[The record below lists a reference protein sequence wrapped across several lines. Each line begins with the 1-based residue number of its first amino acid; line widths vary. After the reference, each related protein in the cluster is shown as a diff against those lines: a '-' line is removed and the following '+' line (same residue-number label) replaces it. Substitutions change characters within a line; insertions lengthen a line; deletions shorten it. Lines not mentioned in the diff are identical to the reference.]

1 MTDRQVALVTG
12 TNKGLGKETARQFL
26 DHGMVVVMGSR
37 DPGRG
42 IIAAKQLSTDGTAVP
57 VQLDVTD
64 SADVE
69 AVADLLRRDYG
80 RLDVLINNAGTVVDQ
95 LAVDTTAAEMRQNYE
110 VNTFGVVTVI
120 HTMLP
125 LLKNSAAPRIVNVS
139 STTASMGMTSG
150 GTDFGGDADSRMAYS
165 SSKTA
170 LNMLTVQYSHAFAKE
185 PELSHIKINSATPGY
200 TATDLTQHRGTRT
213 VEEGAQIIVEL
224 ARLADDGP
232 TGGFFNDQG
241 PVPW

>member
-12 TNKGLGKETARQFL
+12 ANKGLGLETARQL
-26 DHGMVVVMGSR
+26 LNRGMTVVMGSR
-37 DPGRG
+37 DPERG
-42 IIAAKQLSTDGTAVP
+42 AVAAKRLDAEGRAVP
-57 VQLDVTD
+57 VRLDVTET
-64 SADVE
+64 ADVE
-69 AVADLLRRDYG
+69 A
-80 RLDVLINNAGTVVDQ
+80 
-95 LAVDTTAAEMRQNYE
+95 AAEMRQNYE

-120 HTMLP
+120 HAMLP
-125 LLKNSAAPRIVNVS
+125 LLRNSAAPRIVNVS

-150 GTDFGGDADSRMAYS
+150 GTDFGGDAASRMAYS

-170 LNMLTVQYSHAFAKE
+170 LNMLTVQYAHASAKD

-213 VEEGAQIIVEL
+213 VEEGARIIVDL
-224 ARLADDGP
+224 STLTADGP